1 MKKDIFQTQYR
12 QPVRVRANVGTRV
25 KKTYGPVFR
34 DNGSF
39 YLEEKGEEDTY
50 AFIQSFKDSVDINVI
65 MKRYVNGEVD
75 VLSKVQGFY
84 GDVTGMPKTF
94 AQTLNLVNDGRT
106 LFESL
111 PVETRSVFNHN
122 FNEFMS
128 AVVDGSLME
137 RLGVKSDPG
146 PSPSPS
152 DPESSSSGE

>member
-1 MKKDIFQTQYR
+1 MKKDNFQTQYR
-12 QPVRVRANVGTRV
+12 EPKRVHSNVGSRV

-34 DNGSF
+34 ENGSF

-84 GDVTGMPKTF
+84 GDVTGMPQNF

-111 PVETRSVFNHN
+111 PVETRSLFNHN

-128 AVVDGSLME
+128 AVVDGSLMD
-137 RLGVKSDPG
+137 RLGVNPD

-152 DPESSSSGE
+152 DPSPSPSGE